1 MADERDPKISQRY
14 RDVSGEEPSRELDQ
28 AILAAAHRSVDRP
41 HAPLV
46 VPAGRHRW
54 YYSLGAAAVLALAI
68 AVTIHVERQQPD
80 AELAEA
86 PRPAAAP
93 EPQQDRPS
101 SAPTAPAAEPSRD
114 MAARKERRQ
123 VYTPERAPAAPAAPA
138 PAAPASAESTQPSA
152 GAMADSQGARRDAE
166 AKVREEQAK
175 QNVEAMKKER
185 AAAESARAPAAAAS
199 RAAPAPMASQYAAVT
214 PERELERI
222 ADLRRQ
228 GRDEEADK
236 ALAEF
241 RKRYPDYQI
250 PQAMLEK
257 VERRPAR

>member
-14 RDVSGEEPSRELDQ
+14 RNLSGEEPSRELDQ
-28 AILAAAHRSVDRP
+28 AILAAAHRSVDRS

-54 YYSLGAAAVLALAI
+54 YYSLGAAAVLVLAI

-86 PRPAAAP
+86 PPPA
-93 EPQQDRPS
+93 PQQDKPV
-101 SAPTAPAAEPSRD
+101 SAPTAPAAQPSRD

-123 VYTPERAPAAPAAPA
+123 VYTPEPPPAPAAPA
-138 PAAPASAESTQPSA
+138 PTQSAQPSA
-152 GAMADSQGARRDAE
+152 GAMADSAAARRDAE
-166 AKVREEQAK
+166 ASAREEQAK
-175 QNVEAMKKER
+175 RNVEALKKER
-185 AAAESARAPAAAAS
+185 AAAS
-199 RAAPAPMASQYAAVT
+199 RAAPAPMASPYAAVT

-241 RKRYPDYQI
+241 RRRYPDYVI
-250 PQAMLEK
+250 SDEMKAK
-257 VERRPAR
+257 VERKAAK